1 MLLLSFILACCV
13 LSSWA
18 EDPTFSAGKSRTTRT
33 GGTVERIYADGVRAA
48 FGQVRIRADS
58 AVVRSGS
65 DVYVFVRSVEFVDG
79 DRSIRADALTYEGAD
94 SIARFSGRVRVVDG
108 ARSVRAS
115 RLTHAARTGALE
127 GTGAIVDLPQGLS
140 LRSAVWRH
148 NLKRDEGTLSG
159 GVAVTHPDGC
169 DTTRVKARTAAIFS
183 GGDSLRFGG
192 ACRLTTRRLEGTCD
206 SLDYAAS
213 TSSARLEGNAHVRW
227 VAGTDSVSAAAEV
240 IVLGGSGASEMIL
253 VGGARLNVDST
264 GEGVAYSLTAERA
277 SVHTAN
283 SHIHVIDS
291 RGDSQILFE
300 GAKGKT
306 EVASD
311 EVSLVFEDGRLVRLE
326 TGSGRV
332 IRTTERVRHE
342 IEGASV
348 VVAFSGELLK
358 SVRVDSEAVF
368 SKGQNESRIHADHL
382 VLSFEDGE
390 LVSAEATGAV
400 RGEVEDA
407 P

>member
-13 LSSWA
+13 QSAWA
-18 EDPTFSAGKSRTTRT
+18 EDPTFSAGRSLTTRM
-33 GGTVERIYADGVRAA
+33 GGTIERIYTDGVRAD

-65 DVYVFVRSVEFVDG
+65 DVYVFARSVEFVDG
-79 DRSIRADALTYEGAD
+79 DRSIRADALTYGAD

-108 ARSVRAS
+108 ARSIRAR
-115 RLTHAARTGALE
+115 RLTHAVRTGALE
-127 GTGAIVDLPQGLS
+127 GTGVILNLPRGLS

-148 NLKRDEGTLSG
+148 NLQRDEGTLSG
-159 GVAVTHPDGC
+159 GVSATHPDGS

-183 GGDSLRFGG
+183 GGDSIRFGG
-192 ACRLTTRRLEGTCD
+192 ACRLTTRWLEGTCD
-206 SLDYAAS
+206 SLAYAAS
-213 TSSARLEGNAHVRW
+213 MSSARLEDDAHVRW
-227 VAGTDSVSAAAEV
+227 VAGTDLVSAAAEV

-253 VGGARLNVDST
+253 IGGARLNVDST
-264 GEGVAYSLTAERA
+264 GEGVAYSLTAEQA
-277 SVHTAN
+277 SVHTAD
-283 SHIHVIDS
+283 SRIHAIDS
-291 RGDSQILFE
+291 RGNSQILFE

-311 EVSLVFEDGRLVRLE
+311 EVSLVFEDGHLVRLE

-348 VVAFSGELLK
+348 VVAFAGELLK

-368 SKGQNESRIHADHL
+368 SKGQNESCIHADHL

-390 LVSAEATGAV
+390 LISAEATGAV